1 MKTRSKR
8 VTAALVLMMM
18 ITTLMMPTGAFA
30 AKPDPNADH
39 TFTESVDND
48 GSFRDPITVD
58 MGKTPYLII
67 FSYTHYYDNW
77 FNVDGQLPEG
87 LSLDIT
93 GTAAATRS

>member
-58 MGKTPYLII
+58 MGTTRQLI

-77 FNVDGQLPEG
+77 FEVDGQLPEG

-93 GTAAATRS
+93 GDSSGDAVV